1 MMASAHAGDPLA
13 AVDADL
19 SFHQALLGA
28 TNNELLTM
36 MEVFMETGPAD
47 RDRLARLAKPSD
59 DPVPNHRKNLSEV
72 SGE

>member
-1 MMASAHAGDPLA
+1 MPRS
-13 AVDADL
+13 
-19 SFHQALLGA
+19 ALLGA

-59 DPVPNHRKNLSEV
+59 DPVPNHRKDLSEV
-72 SGE
+72 RGE